1 MQLDLNTVPFSVVG
15 FSRLMIEDQ
24 MALLKA
30 SFMELNVL
38 RLAYR
43 LACSD
48 SSR

>member
-1 MQLDLNTVPFSVVG
+1 MYFVVPPSG
-15 FSRLMIEDQ
+15 FSELLIEDQ

-43 LACSD
+43 
-48 SSR
+48 